1 MTQIQI
7 GSLFSGIGGLEHG
20 LAAGLASH
28 GHSSRVAWQCEADPK
43 NLQILKKHHP
53 SAWKFNNVSQIGSH
67 NLSPVHIVCGGFPC
81 QDLSC
86 AGAMAGLGGERSG
99 LFFEMARVCG
109 EIRPQI
115 IVMENVA
122 GIFAIPG
129 ALPTIFGTLADLG
142 YDAVWGSLRASSVGA
157 PHRRDRWFAV
167 CWRGSKANQDLANSS
182 EVRPQGA
189 KPIGGKFGQLH
200 KPSNNSGKSQGM
212 ANTKGQRTW
221 RLSERPERESVAN
234 SERCNRR
241 LEGMANTDSRN
252 CNRWSDQPE
261 WQQKNRAFVGRIG
274 ETLPSDQCHEMANTD
289 LHRLQGINE
298 AGPTKGTALRGTGTQ
313 QPWQTQP
320 GLGGG
325 LDGLPSW
332 LDVYAHRWPAGQ
344 GVEQYPW
351 EPPRLHKKTKQ
362 DTPRLKALGN
372 AVVPQQAA
380 IIGEWI
386 ASNLLEAPC

>member
-53 SAWKFNNVSQIGSH
+53 SAWKFNNVSEIGSH
-67 NLSPVHIVCGGFPC
+67 NLPPVHIVCGGFPC

-109 EIRPQI
+109 EIQPQI

-122 GIFAIPG
+122 GIFAVPG
-129 ALPTIFGTLADLG
+129 ALPTIFGTLANLG

-167 CWRGSKANQDLANSS
+167 CWRGSKANQDLANPS

-189 KPIGGKFGQLH
+189 EPIWGKIGQLH
-200 KPSNNSGKSQGM
+200 KPSNKSGTSQGL
-212 ANTKGQRTW
+212 ANTKGQRAW

-234 SERCNRR
+234 SERSNRR
-241 LEGMANTDSRN
+241 LEGMANTGL
-252 CNRWSDQPE
+252 Q
-261 WQQKNRAFVGRIG
+261 
-274 ETLPSDQCHEMANTD
+274 
-289 LHRLQGINE
+289 RLQRINE
-298 AGPTKGTALRGTGTQ
+298 AGPTSPVSCGKDRAICTRE
-313 QPWQTQP
+313 TQP
-320 GLGGG
+320 RLGGG

-332 LDVYAHRWPAGQ
+332 LDVYQHRWPAGQ
-344 GVEQYPW
+344 GAEQYPW
-351 EPPRLHKKTKQ
+351 EPPRLHKKTNQ
-362 DTPRLKALGN
+362 DMPRLKALGN